1 LLSADQREI
10 AWAARADLPRQE
22 AEELYAQNLMRMEQL
37 LFLGRLEEIC
47 KGN

>member
-22 AEELYAQNLMRMEQL
+22 AEELYAQNLMRMQKL
-37 LFLGRLEEIC
+37 KASGAISD
-47 KGN
+47 